1 MRLRESRSGVLE
13 EAHMNKER
21 EAEIAAGISLSS
33 LRELHENL
41 RSIAARGKVEPDV
54 ELQARIFEAELK
66 KRGETFDVI
75 RFA

>member
-1 MRLRESRSGVLE
+1 MDR
-13 EAHMNKER
+13 KR
-21 EAEIAAGISLSS
+21 EAEIAAGISLYS

-41 RSIAARGKVEPDV
+41 RSIAARGKVEADV
-54 ELQARIFEAELK
+54 EVQARIFEAELE